1 MTYSHNTFFGLVSL
15 FLGWSLLV
23 ACSRPQQKAPSL
35 TDTPQETQAANAS
48 PTSAATSVPLSQVS
62 VKPERAFPALG
73 FQNMTGLY
81 DPGDGTNRLF
91 VLEQPGRIRVFE
103 NREDV
108 QSAQVF
114 LDITSRVNSRGN
126 EEGLLGLAF
135 APDFATSGHFFLDYT
150 AANPRRT
157 VISRFTVASPRD
169 GVADPASEFVI
180 LEIDQPYEN
189 HNGGQIAFG
198 PDGYLYIGMG
208 DGGSAFDP
216 QKNGQNLGVL
226 LGKLLRIDVS
236 QGEGEHRYRIPRDNP
251 FVGQQGARG
260 EIWAYGLRNP
270 WRFSFDRPGGALW
283 LGDVGQNAREEI
295 DLIAKGGNYGWS
307 RMEGTLCVPA
317 SVATCDRTGLTLP
330 ILDYPTKDGNC
341 AVTGGFIYR
350 GNAAPSLKGSYIY
363 GDFCSGRIWALRYDG
378 SQITENALLVDST
391 LSITSFGVDSR
402 GELYVLDRGSRNGIY
417 RLTQ

>member
-1 MTYSHNTFFGLVSL
+1 
-15 FLGWSLLV
+15 
-23 ACSRPQQKAPSL
+23 
-35 TDTPQETQAANAS
+35 
-48 PTSAATSVPLSQVS
+48 
-62 VKPERAFPALG
+62 
-73 FQNMTGLY
+73 MTGLY

-103 NREDV
+103 NQEGV

-114 LDITSRVNSRGN
+114 LDITSRLNSRGN

-135 APDFATSGHFFLDYT
+135 APDFPMSGHFFLDYT

-157 VISRFTVASPRD
+157 VISRFTVAAPRA
-169 GVADPASEFVI
+169 GVADPSSELVV

-236 QGEGEHRYRIPRDNP
+236 QSEGERRYRIPPDNP

-260 EIWAYGLRNP
+260 EIWAYGFRNP
-270 WRFSFDRPGGALW
+270 WRFSFDRPSGALW
-283 LGDVGQNAREEI
+283 LADVGQNAREEI
-295 DLIAKGGNYGWS
+295 DLIIRGGNYGWS

-317 SVATCDRTGLTLP
+317 SVSTCDRTGLTLP
-330 ILDYPTKDGNC
+330 ILDYPTRDGNC
-341 AVTGGFIYR
+341 AITGGFVYR
-350 GNAAPSLKGSYIY
+350 GNAAPSVRGSYIY
-363 GDFCSGRIWALRYDG
+363 GDFCSGRIWALQYNG
-378 SQITENALLVDST
+378 SQVVENTLLVDST

-402 GELYVLDRGSRNGIY
+402 GELYVLDRGNRSGIY